1 MAVWGIVL
9 DKGLPKTPLRAI
21 VIKNPKEGEKVK
33 LLKPVDEEM
42 LRAIKNMALMAMGA
56 KELIR
61 KYVAEKKL
69 SDIDSLLLTEGD
81 DLVERLK
88 HLAEMAPFYDADG
101 EGTDKKVR
109 IVFHRAA
116 DLCYLAYFSRPGQGI
131 KAEMLPVKGKHW
143 VRAIKVAGTQLF
155 RAAGELVSPY
165 AIADI
170 DGNIRIGN
178 RDHLDG
184 MPDLPEGTLREQRV
198 LAREGIRTTM
208 GIEGQYPF
216 RPVSISGPIEGWR
229 KALERID
236 QRLKE
241 KRNS

>member
-1 MAVWGIVL
+1 MVAVWGIVL

-101 EGTDKKVR
+101 EGTDKKV
-109 IVFHRAA
+109 
-116 DLCYLAYFSRPGQGI
+116 DC
-131 KAEMLPVKGKHW
+131 LPSGG
-143 VRAIKVAGTQLF
+143 RSLLF
-155 RAAGELVSPY
+155 GLF
-165 AIADI
+165 
-170 DGNIRIGN
+170 
-178 RDHLDG
+178 
-184 MPDLPEGTLREQRV
+184 Q
-198 LAREGIRTTM
+198 
-208 GIEGQYPF
+208 
-216 RPVSISGPIEGWR
+216 
-229 KALERID
+229 
-236 QRLKE
+236 
-241 KRNS
+241 

>member
-1 MAVWGIVL
+1 M
-9 DKGLPKTPLRAI
+9 
-21 VIKNPKEGEKVK
+21 IKYPKEGEKMK
-33 LLKPVDEEM
+33 LLKPVDGEM
-42 LRAIKNMALMAMGA
+42 LRAIKNMALMAIGA
-56 KELIR
+56 KELIE

-81 DLVERLK
+81 DLGERLN
-88 HLAEMAPFYDADG
+88 HLVGMASFYDADG

-109 IVFHRAA
+109 ALFHQAA
-116 DLCYLAYFSRPGQGI
+116 DLCFLAYFSRPGQGI

-170 DGNIRIGN
+170 EGNIRIGN
-178 RDHLDG
+178 RDHLGG
-184 MPDLPEGTLREQRV
+184 MPDLPKGTTHEQRV
-198 LAREGIRTTM
+198 LAREGIRTKM

-216 RPVSISGPIEGWR
+216 RPVSIAGPIEGWK

-236 QRLKE
+236 WKLKE
-241 KRNS
+241 ERNS